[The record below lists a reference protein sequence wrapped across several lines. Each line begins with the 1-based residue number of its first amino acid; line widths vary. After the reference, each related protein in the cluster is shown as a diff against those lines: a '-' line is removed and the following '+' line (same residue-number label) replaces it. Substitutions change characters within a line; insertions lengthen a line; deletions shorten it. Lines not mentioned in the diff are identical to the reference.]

1 MIMIFSLFGILLILF
16 RIITV
21 LSFLI
26 YNKKISIFN
35 NVFFD
40 KYSIIIPIIELLST
54 ILSYYKSAFLLIAP
68 PILTFV
74 KLYSFTFPFI
84 KNVTAA
90 SFIIIFIDLLLIG
103 LYFLLIDVLRPLY
116 KIIISIWFLI
126 NITIAMLGLI

>member
-74 KLYSFTFPFI
+74 QLDSFTFPFI
-84 KNVTAA
+84 KNVTAV